1 EGGRDRAHI
10 GYAGQQSLQED
21 RALRTGSG
29 GVVADIEKDHDWD
42 KEMAEVDRLLKKLP
56 AADPTL
62 GRPSGGERTVR
73 KTAAVPGGGWSSGAV
88 PTARDRIGTWAK
100 GALGVPVGIGLAPG
114 GWPDSHGSGLRLI
127 FYLLGVTTVIAAGG
141 WASMSSWKR
150 RLGFAPVVSQL
161 RTVWRLL
168 LWTRQGW
175 PPVG

>member
-1 EGGRDRAHI
+1 HSRQAEGKRLECVRDRAHI
-10 GYAGQQSLQED
+10 GYAAQQSLQED

-100 GALGVPVGIGLAPG
+100 VALGVLVGIGIAPEIG
-114 GWPDSHGSGLRLI
+114 RASCRERGWI
-127 FYLLGVTTVIAAGG
+127 
-141 WASMSSWKR
+141 
-150 RLGFAPVVSQL
+150 
-161 RTVWRLL
+161 
-168 LWTRQGW
+168 
-175 PPVG
+175 VGAVGDARVE